1 MNIALILSQ
10 LEVTGAEAYAVSL
23 ADYLIKR
30 GHKVV
35 IVSDTLT
42 LKTSASYVKMD
53 FNRRSFPNRLKHIY
67 LLSRLIKEK
76 DVDLLHA
83 FSRASGWVSFFASR
97 ICGIPLITTVHGRQH
112 LHLSRKIVKGFGDY
126 VIAVC
131 KNIKAHL
138 IEDLGVEEKK
148 IEIIRNGFDLEE
160 FKKYAEIK
168 PEENL
173 VSLIG
178 RLSGPKGEVAYKII
192 QEVLTGVNGIKV
204 NVIGGSP
211 VPERF
216 KNLSRTNPEISFLG
230 FREDILHQIKKSQV
244 VIGSGRIAISAIGLG
259 VPIIAVGESCS
270 IGLITKGNM
279 AEALKSNFG
288 DIGKVQSFDF
298 DKVRTDL
305 IYAIREK
312 PDNSDLKA
320 IIQEQFDIEKV
331 GKRIESIYRRLIAY
345 KKKKEIPILAY
356 HRVVES
362 SSEAGRNGIYVTRE
376 NFDWQMGY
384 LKKKGFVTLTFRD
397 YANLTEEQ
405 KKYEKYIFLTF
416 DDGYEDNY
424 RVAFPILRKY
434 GFKATIFLVADKQTN
449 EWDRAESS
457 EPEVRLLS
465 KGEILEM
472 KKYGIEFGSHSLT
485 HPDLTKVELEAANK
499 EILESKKKIE
509 EVVQEEVLTFAYP
522 YGKLNQ
528 KLKEIVKESGYKFG
542 IATDSGSAAMD
553 EDWLEIRRI
562 IIFAKTGKRSFRRKV
577 SGHYNFWK
585 KKGQENKPIGG
596 EHFANL

>member
-30 GHKVV
+30 GHKVI

-42 LKTSASYVKMD
+42 LKTSAQYLKM
-53 FNRRSFPNRLKHIY
+53 NLNLRSFLNRLKHIY

-76 DVDLLHA
+76 DIDILHA

-131 KNIKAHL
+131 ENIKAHL

-192 QEVLTGVNGIKV
+192 KEVLLNFPGIKV
-204 NVIGGSP
+204 NVIGGSS

-230 FREDILHQIKKSQV
+230 FREDILHQIRKSQV

-259 VPIIAVGESCS
+259 VPTIAIGETCS
-270 IGLITKGNM
+270 IGLVNRENIS
-279 AEALKSNFG
+279 EALKSNFG

-305 IYAIREK
+305 IYALNEK
-312 PDNSDLKA
+312 PYDADLKA

-331 GKRIESIYRRLIAY
+331 GKRIESICRRLIAY

-362 SSEAGRNGIYVTRE
+362 PSEAGKHGIYVIRE
-376 NFDWQMGY
+376 NFDLQMRY
-384 LKKKGFVTLTFRD
+384 LKKKKFTTLTFKD
-397 YANLTEEQ
+397 YLKLTEEQ
-405 KKYEKYIFLTF
+405 KKYGKYVILTF

-424 RVAFPILRKY
+424 RLAFPILRKY
-434 GFKATIFLVADKQTN
+434 GFKATIFLVADKKTN
-449 EWDRAESS
+449 EWDRAQSS

-465 KGEILEM
+465 KEEILEM
-472 KKYGIEFGSHSLT
+472 KKYEIEFGSHTLT
-485 HPDLTKVELEAANK
+485 HPDLTKIPLEAAKK
-499 EILESKKKIE
+499 EIFESKKKIE
-509 EVVQEEVLTFAYP
+509 EIIQDKVITFAYP

-528 KLKEIVKESGYKFG
+528 NLKEIVKQAGYKFG
-542 IATDSGSAAMD
+542 IATDSGSAAID
-553 EDWLEIRRI
+553 EDWFEIRRTI
-562 IIFAKTGKRSFRRKV
+562 LFPKTGKRSFKRKV

-585 KKGQENKPIGG
+585 TRRG
-596 EHFANL
+596 EVPSPS

>member
-23 ADYLIKR
+23 ADYLIRR
-30 GHKVV
+30 GHTVT

-42 LKTSASYVKMD
+42 LKTSAQYLKMD
-53 FNRRSFPNRLKHIY
+53 LNHRSFPNRLKHIY

-76 DVDLLHA
+76 DVDILHA

-112 LHLSRKIVKGFGDY
+112 LHLSRKILKGFGNY
-126 VIAVC
+126 IIAVC
-131 KNIKAHL
+131 ENIKDHL
-138 IEDLGVEEKK
+138 VEDLGVKEKK
-148 IEIIRNGFDLEE
+148 IEVIRNGFDFEE
-160 FKKYAEIK
+160 FKKCAEIK

-178 RLSGPKGEVAYKII
+178 RLSGPKGEVAYQII
-192 QEVLTGVNGIKV
+192 KEVLSNVPGIKV

-211 VPERF
+211 APERF
-216 KNLSRTNPEISFLG
+216 KKLSRTNPEINFLG
-230 FREDILHQIKKSQV
+230 FKEDILHQISKSQV
-244 VIGSGRIAISAIGLG
+244 VIGSGRIAISSLALG
-259 VPIIAVGESCS
+259 VPTIAVGESCS
-270 IGLITKGNM
+270 IGLVTRENIS
-279 AEALKSNFG
+279 EALKSNFG
-288 DIGKVQSFDF
+288 DIAKTPSFDYG
-298 DKVRTDL
+298 KIRADL
-305 IYAIREK
+305 IYALKEK
-312 PDNSDLKA
+312 PDDSGLKA

-331 GKRIESIYRRLIAY
+331 GKRIESIYRKLIAY

-362 SSEAGRNGIYVTRE
+362 SSEAGRHGIYVTRE
-376 NFDWQMGY
+376 NFDWQMEY
-384 LKKKGFVTLTFRD
+384 LKKKWFVTLTFRD

-405 KKYEKYIFLTF
+405 KKYGKYIFLTF

-434 GFKATIFLVADKQTN
+434 GFKATVFLVADKQTN

-472 KKYGIEFGSHSLT
+472 KKHGIEFGSHTLT
-485 HPDLTKVELEAANK
+485 HSDLTKIPLEAAKK
-499 EILESKKKIE
+499 EIFESKKKIE
-509 EVVQEEVLTFAYP
+509 EIIQDEVITFAYP

-528 KLKEIVKESGYKFG
+528 NLKEFVKQAGYKFG
-542 IATDSGSAAMD
+542 IATDSGSAALD
-553 EDWLEIRRI
+553 VDWYEIRRI
-562 IIFAKTGKRSFRRKV
+562 LLFPKTGKRSFRRKV
-577 SGHYNFWK
+577 SGRYNFWK
-585 KKGQENKPIGG
+585 RKEKKINQIKENT
-596 EHFANL
+596 

>member
-23 ADYLIKR
+23 ADYFIKR

-112 LHLSRKIVKGFGDY
+112 LHLSRKIVKGFRDY

-131 KNIKAHL
+131 ENIKAHL

-192 QEVLTGVNGIKV
+192 KEVLTGVNGIKV

-244 VIGSGRIAISAIGLG
+244 VIGSGRIAISGIALG
-259 VPIIAVGESCS
+259 VPTIAIGEACS
-270 IGLITKGNM
+270 IGLVNRENIS
-279 AEALKSNFG
+279 EALKSNFG
-288 DIGKVQSFDF
+288 DIAKTPSFDYE
-298 DKVRTDL
+298 KVRADL
-305 IYAIREK
+305 IHAIREK

-331 GKRIESIYRRLIAY
+331 GKRIESIYRKLIAY

-362 SSEAGRNGIYVTRE
+362 PSEAGKHGIYVTRE
-376 NFDWQMGY
+376 NFDLQMRY
-384 LKKKGFVTLTFRD
+384 LKKKKFTTLTFKD
-397 YANLTEEQ
+397 YLKLIEEQ
-405 KKYEKYIFLTF
+405 KKYGKYIILTF

-424 RVAFPILRKY
+424 RLAFPILRKY
-434 GFKATIFLVADKQTN
+434 GFKATIFLVADKQIN

-465 KGEILEM
+465 KEEILEM
-472 KKYGIEFGSHSLT
+472 KKYGIEFGSHSLN
-485 HPDLTKVELEAANK
+485 HPDLTKTEPEEAK
-499 EILESKKKIE
+499 REIIESKKEIE
-509 EVVQEEVLTFAYP
+509 ELIKDEVITFAYP

-528 KLKEIVKESGYKFG
+528 KLKEAVRETGYKFG

-562 IIFAKTGKRSFRRKV
+562 IIFPKTGKRSFRRKV

-585 KKGQENKPIGG
+585 TRRG
-596 EHFANL
+596 EVPSPS